1 MKHLAPAIFLG
12 HGSPMNILENNLFTR
27 NIQKIS
33 PHLKNY
39 KGIVCLSA
47 HYLTSGLYILENEF
61 PKTIHDYY
69 GFPKELYELNY
80 PVKNPLFI
88 IDEIESIIA
97 LSELKRSNDW
107 GLDHGAWHPLWH
119 LLRPSQIP
127 VVMLSINKLWSNNDF
142 YLFGKKLLKLRKS
155 GFIILGSGNVVH
167 SFKGIDFLNQSPPH
181 AKALEFEKYVR
192 SHLISGEYEE
202 LVEINEEARSAAIF
216 AINTF
221 EHYWPFL
228 ATLGSLEINEEI
240 LVFNDKITHS
250 TISMLS
256 FLTKLESPIYFE

>member
-1 MKHLAPAIFLG
+1 MKQLAPAIFLG
-12 HGSPMNILENNLFTR
+12 HGSPMNVLENNLFTR

-39 KGIVCLSA
+39 RGIVCLSA
-47 HYLTSGLYILENEF
+47 HYLTSGIYLLESEF

-69 GFPKELYELNY
+69 GFPKNLYELNY
-80 PVKNPLFI
+80 PVKNPASVI
-88 IDEIESIIA
+88 SEIES
-97 LSELKRSNDW
+97 LLDMNDLKRSNDW

-119 LLRPSQIP
+119 LQRPCQIP
-127 VVMLSINKLWSNNDF
+127 VIMLSINHQWNNKDF
-142 YLFGKKLLKLRKS
+142 FKFGKKLLKLRQN

-167 SFKGIDFLNQSPPH
+167 SFKGIDFSNQSPPH

-192 SHLISGEYEE
+192 SHLIIGEYEE
-202 LVEINEEARSAAIF
+202 LVEINQETKSAAIF
-216 AINTF
+216 AINTQ

-228 ATLGSLEINEEI
+228 ATLGSLESNEEI
-240 LVFNDKITHS
+240 QIFNDKITYS

-256 FLTKLESPIYFE
+256 FLTKLESPINFE